1 MGYDFTDEADLTDD
15 QLAGELAKLTPLTID
30 EITDILP
37 RKVDKE
43 HFKELIDIVRSAES
57 QNEKL
62 VSFKD
67 NVEKLG
73 GVALTV
79 LGKLLK
85 FV

>member
-1 MGYDFTDEADLTDD
+1 MGYDFTDEANLTDD

-37 RKVDKE
+37 EKVDKE
-43 HFKELIDIVRSAES
+43 HFKQLIDIVRSAES
-57 QNEKL
+57 QNDKL
-62 VSFKD
+62 VLFKD